1 MKKVYSSFE
10 EIDRDLEILKLER
23 RLHYYKIKQ
32 RIENTK
38 EDLTLP
44 NMVSKLMGV
53 SYEHKYSLLSIALK
67 GSAPLILRYILKKIL
82 KRK

>member
-1 MKKVYSSFE
+1 MKKVYSSYE
-10 EIDRDLEILKLER
+10 EINRDLEILKLER

-32 RIENTK
+32 HIENTK

-44 NMVSKLMGV
+44 NMVSKLVGV
-53 SYEHKYSLLSIALK
+53 TNEHKYSLLNMALK
-67 GSAPLILRYILKKIL
+67 GSVPFILRYLLKFL